1 MYLLLRMAFVAL
13 GLWLAARYVPGV
25 HIDGT
30 ESLIISALVLAVI
43 NAVVRPILILLTLPL
58 TILTLGLFLFVIN
71 ALSFMAVGLF
81 VRGFHVSGLV
91 PALVGSLVVWVTGFI
106 GSTFLGSDGRLDR
119 YERRRRYRN

>member
-43 NAVVRPILILLTLPL
+43 NAVVD
-58 TILTLGLFLFVIN
+58 
-71 ALSFMAVGLF
+71 ALKEYG
-81 VRGFHVSGLV
+81 VRHMNM
-91 PALVGSLVVWVTGFI
+91 PATSQKVWQI
-106 GSTFLGSDGRLDR
+106 IQNSSAKLAAANLST
-119 YERRRRYRN
+119 N